1 MGQPAAR
8 VGDQTAHGG
17 VITGPGVPTVLIGG
31 MPAAVIG
38 DMHVCPMQ
46 TPAAPSPIP
55 HVGGPITMGSAGVMI
70 GGKPAAR
77 VNDMATCTGPPDT
90 IVMGCMTVLI
100 GETGGG
106 GGGGA
111 GGGGGRASGASEDS
125 KVEPGHYLDVKFV
138 DPGGKPITGV
148 DYEVKGP
155 DDRVATGAL
164 VGKVKKTGIEEGDYK
179 ILLKA
184 ITNAKWSTASAKV
197 GDKVKLSAK
206 TSGIK
211 DKEPAT
217 FDIFIK
223 DPNFADKGLC
233 SVAAEVSGD
242 TVETEWEFQVDDDLL
257 HIQDGKEKQG
267 GYSNPSFYFTITSAG
282 CKSRSGYLTFADTL
296 ELELVDKDGNPAR
309 DVKYKVELPSGEIK
323 QGTLDSE
330 GKAKVDGVPPGK
342 GQVTY
347 DLDDKKE

>member
-8 VGDQTAHGG
+8 IGDQTAHGG
-17 VITGPGVPTVLIGG
+17 VITGPGEPTVLIGG
-31 MPAAVIG
+31 KPASVMG
-38 DMHVCPMQ
+38 DMHTCPMQ

-55 HVGGPITMGSAGVMI
+55 HVGGPIIKGSVGVLI

-90 IVMGCMTVLI
+90 IVMGCVTVLI

-111 GGGGGRASGASEDS
+111 GGGAGRASGAAESAE
-125 KVEPGHYLDVKFV
+125 VEEVHFLNVKFV
-138 DPGGKPITGV
+138 DPGGKPIVGV
-148 DYEVKGP
+148 DYAIEGP
-155 DDRVATGAL
+155 DSRIETGAL
-164 VGKVKKTGIEEGDYK
+164 NGKIKKTGVEEGDYK
-179 ILLKA
+179 ITLKA
-184 ITNAKWSTASAKV
+184 ITSAKWSTDSAKV

-211 DKEPAT
+211 DDEPAT

-233 SVAAEVSGD
+233 SLETNVSGD
-242 TVETEWEFQVDDDLL
+242 QVEVEWEFKVDEDLL
-257 HIQDGKEKQG
+257 KVQDGREEQG
-267 GYSNPSFYFTITSAG
+267 GYSNPSFYFTITAAG

-296 ELELVDKDGNPAR
+296 ELKLVDQEGNAAS
-309 DVKYKVELPSGEIK
+309 DVKYKIELPSGEVK
-323 QGTLDSE
+323 KGTLDSQ
-330 GKAKVDGVPPGK
+330 GQAKVEGIPPGK
-342 GQVTY
+342 GRVTY
-347 DLDDKKE
+347 DLDDKNE